1 MPSKRISAAFGAPG
15 IQPRWTRG
23 DKDAVGTAYSVASK
37 VWFTMAGGCLTEVYY
52 PTIDEPQIRDLQFL
66 ITDGANFFHEERRDL
81 DCKLAYCEEGALGA
95 CVVMTSPDGR
105 YRLVKEIITDPHQ
118 NSVLMNVSVE
128 AYDELLDQLHV
139 YALCAPHLKIGGW
152 NNNAEVV
159 KSNDRHVL
167 LAWKEDRY
175 CVMRA
180 TCRYKNTSVGYV
192 GASDGYQDVSRHL
205 RMEWNFDHALDGNVA
220 MIGEV
225 DLEHVEKR
233 KLPIEANAES
243 AFTASK
249 TFTLCLSFGDTE
261 HNAIS
266 TLFQSLSIPFA
277 QMKASFVGQWKRT
290 NKRVPPPRPECGHST
305 EFLARSVNLLLA
317 HEDKTYPG
325 AMIASMSIPWGEMKG
340 DEELGGYH
348 LVWCRDLYQSA
359 TALLSVGDTATPLR
373 TLIYLAISQRD
384 NGGFSQNFWIDGR
397 AYWQGVQLDEVAF
410 PIMLAWRLRE
420 AGALENFHPMPMV
433 RAAAGF
439 LIREGP
445 ITAQERWEE
454 ASGYSPSTLAANI
467 TSLIC
472 AADFFRDADEEAT
485 ARFIEE
491 YADFLES
498 HVEQWTVTNNGTLVP
513 GMKRHYIRVNPV
525 FDDDGYTNEDPDAG
539 EIRLANQEF
548 GSRYAYPANQIV
560 DAGFLE
566 LVRYGV
572 RAGGDPIMEESL
584 KVIDAVL
591 KVDTPKGPCWRR
603 YNHDGYGQKADGHG
617 YDGSGV
623 GRAWPL
629 LTGERGHYELAAGR
643 AARPYIEAMERFA
656 IGVGL
661 IPEQVW
667 DEPTGPTS
675 YLTLGGPTGA
685 ATPLLWAHSEYI
697 KLVQSAALGHAFDRF
712 EPVHQRY
719 VAKKKGKKLEVW
731 SFRRRPRRIPAGVP
745 LRILAGTPFRLVWS
759 QDDWATVH
767 EQYAGATALDV
778 WYVDLTRLKGT
789 VQFTFYWPEES
800 RWEGRNFQVEIG
812 AETATTAAAR

>member
-1 MPSKRISAAFGAPG
+1 M
-15 IQPRWTRG
+15 QPRWTRG

-37 VWFTMAGGCLTEVYY
+37 IWFTMAGGCLTEVYY

-66 ITDGANFFHEERRDL
+66 VTDGKTFFHEERRDL
-81 DCKLAYCEEGALGA
+81 NCELQSLAEGALGVRA
-95 CVVMTSPDGR
+95 IMSSPDGR
-105 YRLVKEIITDPHQ
+105 YRLVKEVITDPHQ
-118 NSVLMNVSVE
+118 NSLLMNVTVE
-128 AYDELLDQLHV
+128 ADAALIESLHL
-139 YALCAPHLKIGGW
+139 YILCAPHLKIGGW
-152 NNNAEVV
+152 HNNAEVV
-159 KSNDRHVL
+159 RSIDRRL
-167 LAWKEDRY
+167 LMAWKDDRY
-175 CVMRA
+175 CVLRA
-180 TCRYKNTSVGYV
+180 TCRYKQTSVGYV

-220 MIGEV
+220 MIGEL
-225 DLEHVEKR
+225 DLHATSPTPSGQPSCDER
-233 KLPIEANAES
+233 N
-243 AFTASK
+243 
-249 TFTLCLSFGDTE
+249 FTLALSFGDTE

-266 TLFQSLSIPFA
+266 TVFQSLSIPFA
-277 QMKASFVGQWKRT
+277 QMKANFIGQWMRT

-359 TALLSVGDTATPLR
+359 TALLSVGDKATPLR

-397 AYWQGVQLDEVAF
+397 PYWQGIQLDEVSF
-410 PIMLAWRLRE
+410 PIMLAWRLWE
-420 AGALENFHPMPMV
+420 AEALENFHPLPMV

-467 TSLIC
+467 TALIC
-472 AADFFRDADEEAT
+472 AAEFFRDADDEAT
-485 ARFIEE
+485 ARFIED

-498 HVEQWTVTNNGTLVP
+498 HVEQWTVTNSGTLVP
-513 GMKRHYIRVNPV
+513 GMPRHYIRINSV
-525 FDDDGYTNEDPDAG
+525 FNDPDGYTNEDPDAG
-539 EIRLANQEF
+539 EITLANQESGF
-548 GSRYAYPANQIV
+548 RYSYPAKEIV

-572 RAGGDPIMEESL
+572 RAGGDPIIEESL
-584 KVIDAVL
+584 RVIDAVL
-591 KVDTPKGPCWRR
+591 RVDTPYGPCWRR
-603 YNHDGYGQKADGHG
+603 YNHDGYGQKEDGRG
-617 YDGSGV
+617 YDGCGV

-643 AARPYIEAMERFA
+643 PARPFIEAMQKFA
-656 IGVGL
+656 VGIGL

-667 DEPTGPTS
+667 DEKTS
-675 YLTLGGPTGA
+675 PVPYFRLGGPTGS

-719 VAKKKGKKLEVW
+719 GVEKSGRKLEVW
-731 SFRRRPRRIPAGVP
+731 SFRRRPRSIPAGVP
-745 LRILAGTPFRLVWS
+745 LRILAGEPFRLVWT
-759 QDDWATVH
+759 QDDWKTVH
-767 EQYAGATALDV
+767 EQYAGATGLDV
-778 WYVDLTRLKGT
+778 WYVDLPRPQGT
-789 VQFTFYWPEES
+789 LEFTFHWPE
-800 RWEGRNFQVEIG
+800 RAAWEGQNFKVEIG
-812 AETATTAAAR
+812 AAAATSSAVAH

>member
-1 MPSKRISAAFGAPG
+1 M
-15 IQPRWTRG
+15 QPRWTRG

-37 VWFTMAGGCLTEVYY
+37 IWFTMAGGCVTEVYY

-66 ITDGANFFHEERRDL
+66 ITDGKTFFHEERRDL
-81 DCKLAYCEEGALGA
+81 DCSLESLAEGALGVRA
-95 CVVMTSPDGR
+95 IMTSPDER
-105 YRLVKEIITDPHQ
+105 YRLIKEVITDPHQ
-118 NSVLMNVSVE
+118 NSLLMNVTVE
-128 AYDELLDQLHV
+128 ADEALLDSLHL
-139 YALCAPHLKIGGW
+139 YILCAPHLKIGGW

-159 KSNDRHVL
+159 MSNDRRL
-167 LAWKEDRY
+167 LMAWKEDRY
-175 CVMRA
+175 CVLRA
-180 TCRYKNTSVGYV
+180 TCRYKQVSVGYV
-192 GASDGYQDVSRHL
+192 GASDGYQDVSKNL
-205 RMEWNFDHALDGNVA
+205 QMTWNFDHALDGNVA
-220 MIGEV
+220 MIGEIDLRSCPTAAGPSKGKQQQPPV
-225 DLEHVEKR
+225 DC
-233 KLPIEANAES
+233 N
-243 AFTASK
+243 
-249 TFTLCLSFGDTE
+249 FTLALGFGDTE

-266 TLFQSLSIPFA
+266 TVFQSLSIPFA
-277 QMKASFVGQWKRT
+277 RMKANFIDQWKRT
-290 NKRVPPPRPECGHST
+290 NKRVPASRPEIGHST

-359 TALLSVGDTATPLR
+359 TALLSVGDKSTPLR
-373 TLIYLAISQRD
+373 TLIYLAISQRE

-397 AYWQGVQLDEVAF
+397 PYWQGVQLDEVAF
-410 PIMLAWRLRE
+410 PIMLAWRLWE
-420 AGALENFHPMPMV
+420 AEALEHFHPMPMV
-433 RAAAGF
+433 REAAGF

-467 TSLIC
+467 TALIC
-472 AADFFRDADEEAT
+472 AAEFFRDADDEAS
-485 ARFIEE
+485 ARFIED

-498 HVEQWTVTNNGTLVP
+498 HIEPWTVTNNGTLVP

-525 FDDDGYTNEDPDAG
+525 FDDNGFTNEDPDAG
-539 EIRLANQEF
+539 DITLANQPPTA
-548 GSRYAYPANQIV
+548 RYSYPAKEIV

-566 LVRYGV
+566 LVRYGI

-591 KVDTPKGPCWRR
+591 KVDTPRGPVWRR

-617 YDGSGV
+617 YDGCGV

-643 AARPYIEAMERFA
+643 PARPFIEAMEKFA
-656 IGVGL
+656 IGIGL

-667 DEPTGPTS
+667 DEKTSPVSYMKLGHATGS
-675 YLTLGGPTGA
+675 
-685 ATPLLWAHSEYI
+685 ATPLLWAHAEYM
-697 KLVQSAALGHAFDRF
+697 KLVQSATLGYPFDRF

-719 VAKKKGKKLEVW
+719 VAKKAGKKLEVW
-731 SFRRRPRRIPAGVP
+731 SFRRRPRRIPSGVP
-745 LRILAGTPFRLVWS
+745 LRILAGQPFLLVWT
-759 QDDWATVH
+759 QDNWTTTH

-778 WYVDLTRLKGT
+778 WYVDLTRPQGT
-789 VQFTFYWPEES
+789 IQFTFYWPEES
-800 RWEGRNFQVEIG
+800 RWEGKNFQVEIG
-812 AETATTAAAR
+812 AGAATSAAAH